1 MKYENFCVWL
11 TCFFALL
18 CLGEQL
24 YGFDLTFFRKPSRK
38 AVRRLLQDRD
48 VLLIS
53 RAIYGRPDY
62 PMCVQ
67 SRSHGLY
74 AEKIR
79 ANFSYYEKDLKEM
92 KTNGQRIYRDTYI
105 DLLKIKRRKIMNVSA
120 YIVNQQLDN
129 KLSGQFVILF
139 SSKTCFIAGTEKN
152 AKPSNGEKVVAG
164 TSAENSAC
172 VLWRKAHGTE
182 KERAQCRKAFKRKCG
197 QYRGHRHVYS
207 REECLAQRKAE

>member
-38 AVRRLLQDRD
+38 AVRR
-48 VLLIS
+48 
-53 RAIYGRPDY
+53 
-62 PMCVQ
+62 
-67 SRSHGLY
+67 
-74 AEKIR
+74 
-79 ANFSYYEKDLKEM
+79 EM